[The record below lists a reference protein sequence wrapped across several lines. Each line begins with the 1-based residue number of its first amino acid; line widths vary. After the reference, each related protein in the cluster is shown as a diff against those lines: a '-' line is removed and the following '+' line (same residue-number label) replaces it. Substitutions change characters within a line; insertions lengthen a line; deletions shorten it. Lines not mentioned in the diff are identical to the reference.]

1 MHVHHLALAAGS
13 DLPLLFAAG
22 FVGSAHCIAMCGPYV
37 GACAARFA
45 PPGIAAGAIAGQHVM
60 LSAGRLVV
68 YALLGAIAGSFGKIA
83 LALSAAWH
91 LDGLV
96 ALAVGVAMGTLALS
110 MIGVLGDPTRWLL
123 RFGLGHALGAARAA
137 AAQMPRTLAPVL
149 LGMTQGLLPCAM
161 VYAATSRAALAGSGG
176 AGAAV
181 MLAFGLG
188 TVPTLLALGLIPS
201 RWVRRPASPRLAG
214 VLLLLVASFSL
225 LRGAAAF
232 GWVPSGPLW

>member
-1 MHVHHLALAAGS
+1 MHVHHLALAAGA

-37 GACAARFA
+37 GACAAKFA
-45 PPGIAAGAIAGQHVM
+45 PPGTAVGSMVGQHVL

-68 YALLGAIAGSFGKIA
+68 YAIFGMIAGSFGKIA
-83 LALSAAWH
+83 LALTQSWH

-96 ALAVGVAMGTLALS
+96 ALAVGVAMSVLALS
-110 MIGVLGDPTRWLL
+110 MIGVFGDPTRVLL
-123 RFGLGHALGAARAA
+123 PLGLGHALGAARATVA
-137 AAQMPRTLAPVL
+137 RTPRMIAPVL

-161 VYAATSRAALAGSGG
+161 VYAATSRATLAGSGG
-176 AGAAV
+176 AGAAM

-188 TVPTLLALGLIPS
+188 TVPTLLALGLIPT

-214 VLLLLVASFSL
+214 VLLLVVAFFSM